1 MLFVPAL
8 QAITVHKSQGSE
20 YPVVILPVTRQFGN
34 FVSRRLLYTALTRA
48 RRYAFLVGSRDCI
61 EAAIGRTADQQ
72 RNSNLC
78 SRLKWEWDTRVAH
91 TNDVGL
97 LEVCHR

>member
-1 MLFVPAL
+1 MTL

-20 YPVVILPVTRQFGN
+20 YPVVILPVTRHFGN

-61 EAAIGRTADQQ
+61 EAAIGRTADQE
-72 RNSNLC
+72 RHSNLC
-78 SRLKWEWDTRVAH
+78 LRLKSEWDMKAAQAG
-91 TNDVGL
+91 DMGL
-97 LEVCHR
+97 LEMCHR